1 MKRKTIALIAAGLA
15 ATGAGGAGLAYA
27 ASSEPG
33 EQAEGREGPEA
44 DDDQQEARVL
54 AGARISL
61 AQAVQAA
68 EARTG
73 MKASEA
79 GIDDEGGQ
87 PLFEVTVGQ
96 GQQEQTVLVDTQ
108 TGQVAQVRADTEEGE
123 QDDDD

>member
-1 MKRKTIALIAAGLA
+1 MKRRTIALIAAGLA
-15 ATGAGGAGLAYA
+15 VTGAGGAGLAIA

-33 EQAEGREGPEA
+33 EHAQGREGPEGG
-44 DDDQQEARVL
+44 DDQQEARVL

-87 PLFEVTVGQ
+87 PLFEVTVGE
-96 GQQEQTVLVDTQ
+96 GQQEQKVLVDTQ
-108 TGQVAQVRADTEEGE
+108 TGQVAQIRADADGDE
-123 QDDDD
+123 QDDD

>member
-1 MKRKTIALIAAGLA
+1 MMIKRRTMALA
-15 ATGAGGAGLAYA
+15 AAALATAGIGGAGLAYGGSA
-27 ASSEPG
+27 EPG
-33 EQAEGREGPEA
+33 EKAEAQEQNDE
-44 DDDQQEARVL
+44 QQEAQVL

-79 GIDDEGGQ
+79 GVDDESGQ
-87 PLFEVTVGQ
+87 PYFEVSVGQ

-108 TGQVAQVRADTEEGE
+108 TGQVAKIAADAEEGE
-123 QDDDD
+123 DDND